1 MINNLEKIY
10 PFFIETCNG
19 QICIDSRKIS
29 PGSLFVALKGENF
42 DGNRF
47 VADALQRGCLGAIT
61 SDPSFKNHPNVFYVY
76 DTLKTLQDLAHYHRK
91 RFSFPVIGIGGSNGK
106 TTHKELMHAV
116 LSKKFKTAATKGNL
130 NNHIG
135 VPLTLLSV
143 DVKNTEILILEMGA
157 NHQGEYKELCQI
169 AEPDFGILTNIGR
182 DHLEGFGGMEG
193 VKKGNGEL
201 YDYIRKNKKKIFLN
215 TSDPVLVEMAEGME
229 FIGYGNGKDSWVN
242 GDVIEADP
250 LIIHWRNRVKDVAF
264 TLKTNF
270 TGAHYLPNI
279 LSAVCVGVYWG
290 VPDDEINDA
299 ITQYVPSMNRSQKVK
314 TEKNELLLDAY
325 NANPDSMEAAIRS
338 FMIGE
343 TTNKW
348 MILGDMFELGSYS
361 AGEHQRICDI
371 LKENHFS
378 NVILVGEDFYQTR
391 SDFMKFKTTEECKA
405 YLKEHPFENKYI
417 LLKGSRG
424 MQLERLKEVL

>member
-1 MINNLEKIY
+1 MSYDLEKIY
-10 PFFIETCNG
+10 QYFIETCKG
-19 QICIDSRKIS
+19 QICTDSRKIN
-29 PGSLFVALKGENF
+29 PGSLFVALKGDNF

-47 VADALQRGCLGAIT
+47 VADALQQGCLGAVT
-61 SDPSFKNHPNVFYVY
+61 SDSSFKNHPNVFYVY

-91 RFSFPVIGIGGSNGK
+91 KFSFPVIGIGGSNGK

-116 LSKKFKTAATKGNL
+116 LSMKFKTAATKGNL

-143 DVKNTEILILEMGA
+143 DIKNTEILILEMGA
-157 NHQGEYKELCQI
+157 NHQGEYEELCRI
-169 AEPDFGILTNIGR
+169 AEPDFGLLTNIGR
-182 DHLEGFGGMEG
+182 DHLEGFGGLEG

-215 TSDPVLVEMAEGME
+215 TSDPVLVEMAEGIE
-229 FIGYGNGKDSWVN
+229 YIGYGEGSASLVS
-242 GDVIEADP
+242 GDVMEADP
-250 LIIHWRNRVKDVAF
+250 LIVRWKKRGELNEYTI
-264 TLKTNF
+264 KTNF
-270 TGAHYLPNI
+270 TGGHYLPNI
-279 LSAVCVGVYWG
+279 LSAICAGVYWE
-290 VPDDEINDA
+290 VPNDDINEA
-299 ITQYVPSMNRSQKVK
+299 IARYVPSMNRSQKVR

-338 FMIGE
+338 FIGGE
-343 TTNKW
+343 TKNKW
-348 MILGDMFELGSYS
+348 MILGDMFELGTYS
-361 AGEHQRICDI
+361 ADEHQRICDL

-391 SDFMKFKTTEECKA
+391 SEFLKFKTTEECKA
-405 YLKEHPFENKYI
+405 YLKKHPFENKYI